1 MQEINLNDCLNTA
14 LEAAIQADQVIMDI
28 YQSNYEVE
36 FKEDESPI
44 TIADQRAHQA
54 IAERLQPLGIRI
66 ISEEGIVEPPEDQLK
81 PRLARN
87 DDLREKSE
95 RRSAVYVDE
104 VHEYSEGAF
113 DKADHF
119 YCKSG
124 SYFWLVD
131 PLDGTK
137 EFINKNGEFT
147 VNIALIQNNRPILGV
162 VSAPA
167 LNTQYYAVKDQGAF
181 KLEGGGAKQIH
192 CSSVTDI
199 KQATLA
205 VSRSHLKPE
214 DEAFIEKNDITNTKP
229 LGSALKYC
237 QIAEGSV
244 DLSVRYS
251 PLMEWDIA
259 ASDII
264 MHEAGSRL
272 MDLQGNEFSYLGSS
286 EVLKQGVFAGFKTL
300 YNELFFK

>member
-1 MQEINLNDCLNTA
+1 MCRLLWQPKLNKHYKEDRMSELDLNDYLKTA
-14 LEAAIQADQVIMDI
+14 LEAANKADQVIMDI
-28 YQSNYEVE
+28 YQSDFEVE
-36 FKEDESPI
+36 FKEDESPV
-44 TIADQRAHQA
+44 TLADQRAHQT
-54 IAERLQPLGIRI
+54 IVDHLQLLGFSI
-66 ISEEGIVEPPEDQLK
+66 ISEEGVVEPVVDQ
-81 PRLARN
+81 
-87 DDLREKSE
+87 
-95 RRSAVYVDE
+95 

-119 YCKSG
+119 YCKPG

-181 KLEGGGAKQIH
+181 KIQEDKTKQIH
-192 CSSVTDI
+192 CSNVTDI

-244 DLSVRYS
+244 DLSIRYS

-264 MHEAGSRL
+264 MHETGSQL
-272 MDLQGNEFSYLGSS
+272 LDLQGSEFKYQGS
-286 EVLKQGVFAGFKTL
+286 VDALNKGIFAGLKSF
-300 YNELFFK
+300 YNELDLEAVKS

>member
-1 MQEINLNDCLNTA
+1 MREINLDECLKTA
-14 LEAAIQADQVIMDI
+14 LVAANQADQVIMDI
-28 YQSNYEVE
+28 YQSDFEVE

-54 IAERLQPLGIRI
+54 IVECLQPLGIRI
-66 ISEEGIVEPPEDQLK
+66 ISEEGV
-81 PRLARN
+81 
-87 DDLREKSE
+87 
-95 RRSAVYVDE
+95 VDE

-119 YCKSG
+119 YCKPG

-181 KLEGGGAKQIH
+181 KLEGGEAKQIH
-192 CSSVTDI
+192 CSNVTDI

-214 DEAFIEKNDITNTKP
+214 DEAFIGKNGITNTKP

-244 DLSVRYS
+244 DLSIRYS

-264 MHEAGSRL
+264 MHEAGSQL
-272 MDLQGNEFSYLGSS
+272 MDLKGDEFNYQGSNEI
-286 EVLKQGVFAGFKTL
+286 LKQGVFAGLMQFHSQTC
-300 YNELFFK
+300 

>member
-1 MQEINLNDCLNTA
+1 MSEINLDQCLETA
-14 LEAAIQADQVIMDI
+14 LEAAKKADQVIMEI
-28 YQSNYEVE
+28 YQSDFEVE

-54 IAERLQPLGIRI
+54 IVDHLQPLGIRV
-66 ISEEGIVEPPEDQLK
+66 ISEEGVVEPSEDQ
-81 PRLARN
+81 N
-87 DDLREKSE
+87 KSNK
-95 RRSAVYVDE
+95 
-104 VHEYSEGAF
+104 H
-113 DKADHF
+113 
-119 YCKSG
+119 
-124 SYFWLVD
+124 FWLVD

-147 VNIALIQNNRPILGV
+147 VNIALVQNNCPILGV

-181 KLEGGGAKQIH
+181 KMQEGQAKQIH
-192 CSSVTDI
+192 CSNVADV

-214 DEAFIEKNDITNTKP
+214 DEAFIEKNGIVNTKP

-244 DLSVRYS
+244 DLSIRYS

-264 MHEAGSRL
+264 MHEAGSQL
-272 MDLQGNEFSYLGSS
+272 MDLKGNEFSYQASNDILNR
-286 EVLKQGVFAGFKTL
+286 GVFAGHDNL
-300 YNELFFK
+300 YCNLLL